1 MRRTLKKGGKKGVS
15 SPGEAKRAASNEL
28 AAKNQDI
35 VRRFAWEIVSINVHL
50 QEIRYFWAKTL
61 GISGPQWMILM
72 ALADLDQG
80 GGVPVKVVSKMLHV
94 DPSFVTTQSK
104 MLEKKGFMRRK
115 TSEDDG
121 RIVQMSLTDKTYK
134 HIASLASQQEA
145 LNEFI
150 FAELGDREL
159 TELTGKL
166 ALLKDRL
173 EKACLKVAMDI

>member
-1 MRRTLKKGGKKGVS
+1 MGRSV
-15 SPGEAKRAASNEL
+15 KRATSSSGTANRIDPAER

-35 VRRFAWEIVSINVHL
+35 VRQFTWQIASISVHL
-50 QEIRYFWAKTL
+50 QEIRHFWAKAL

-72 ALADLDQG
+72 ALAEMDKGD
-80 GGVPVKVVSKMLHV
+80 GVSGKAVSKMLHV
-94 DPSFVTTQSK
+94 APSFVTTQSK

-115 TSEDDG
+115 ASEDDA

-134 HIASLASQQEA
+134 HMANLASQQEA

-150 FAELGDREL
+150 FAEFGDREL

>member
-1 MRRTLKKGGKKGVS
+1 MGPNAKKGMNS
-15 SPGEAKRAASNEL
+15 SGSAKHAAPPAVE
-28 AAKNQDI
+28 NQDI
-35 VRRFAWEIVSINVHL
+35 VRRFTWEIASINVHL

-80 GGVPVKVVSKMLHV
+80 EGVPVKVVSKMLHV

-115 TSEDDG
+115 ASEDDA
-121 RIVQMSLTDKTYK
+121 RIVQMSLTDKSYK

-150 FAELGDREL
+150 FAEFGDREL
-159 TELTGKL
+159 AEFTGKL
-166 ALLKDRL
+166 ASLAKRL
-173 EKACLKVAMDI
+173 ERAHLKVAVDL